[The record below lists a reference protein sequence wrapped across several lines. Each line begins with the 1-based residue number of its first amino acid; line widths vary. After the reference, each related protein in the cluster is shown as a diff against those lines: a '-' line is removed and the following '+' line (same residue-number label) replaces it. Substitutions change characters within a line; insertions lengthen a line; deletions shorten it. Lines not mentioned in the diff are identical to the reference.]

1 MVITTQSLQS
11 NGARLI
17 YTLNDKPPKSHN
29 TYCLLNNGYYFMKEA
44 RSDEKLRYT
53 ESEIRSIVRTVTF
66 MYVFDNGPIESILEL
81 INSGEEY
88 TVRRAADQIDR
99 LNELDVNV
107 MVELLDSL
115 FGEGFSVVARH
126 SVTHVYTEYMY
137 DWRYYLYG
145 KSVPMPS
152 TNDFIRVSRFVNV
165 PSCRYSSAT
174 DFINDNVTD
183 RRVPLQNNEKI
194 LHLTT
199 INSRHRA

>member
-17 YTLNDKPPKSHN
+17 YTLNDRPPTVHN
-29 TYCLLNNGYYFMKEA
+29 TYCLLKNGYYFMKEA

-66 MYVFDNGPIESILEL
+66 MYVFDNGPRESMLEL
-81 INSGEEY
+81 INSGEPY
-88 TVRRAADQIDR
+88 TARRSALETNR
-99 LNELDVNV
+99 LNELDVNSLA
-107 MVELLDSL
+107 ELLDRL
-115 FGEGFSVVARH
+115 FGTGFSVVARH

-145 KSVPMPS
+145 QSVSMPS
-152 TNDFIRVSRFVNV
+152 TDDFVRVSRFVNV
-165 PSCRYSSAT
+165 PSCRYSSST

-183 RRVPLQNNEKI
+183 HRVPLQNNEKM
-194 LHLTT
+194 LDLTT
-199 INSRHRA
+199 TRRHRR

>member
-17 YTLNDKPPKSHN
+17 YTLGDRPPTTHN

-53 ESEIRSIVRTVTF
+53 ESEIRSIVRTVTY
-66 MYVFDNGPIESILEL
+66 MYVFDNGPVESILEL
-81 INSGEEY
+81 INAGEPY
-88 TVRRAADQIDR
+88 TARRTAELMNR
-99 LNELDVNV
+99 PNELDVNS
-107 MVELLDSL
+107 MIDLLDRL
-115 FGEGFSVVARH
+115 FGNGFSVVARH

-145 KSVPMPS
+145 QSVPMPS
-152 TNDFIRVSRFVNV
+152 TYDFVRVSRFVNV

-183 RRVPLQNNEKI
+183 RRVPLQNNEKF
-194 LHLTT
+194 LDLST
-199 INSRHRA
+199 RPRC

>member
-17 YTLNDKPPKSHN
+17 YTLGDRPPTTHN

-53 ESEIRSIVRTVTF
+53 ESEIRGIVRTVTF
-66 MYVFDNGPIESILEL
+66 MYVFDDGPCESMLEL
-81 INSGEEY
+81 INTGEPY
-88 TVRRAADQIDR
+88 TRRRHDPIDR
-99 LNELDVNV
+99 PNELLDVNT
-107 MVELLDSL
+107 MIELLDRL
-115 FGEGFSVVARH
+115 FGNGFSVVARH
-126 SVTHVYTEYMY
+126 SVTQVYTEYMY

-145 KSVPMPS
+145 QTVRAPS
-152 TNDFIRVSRFVNV
+152 TDDFVRVSRFVNV

-194 LHLTT
+194 LDLTT
-199 INSRHRA
+199 TGARQQR